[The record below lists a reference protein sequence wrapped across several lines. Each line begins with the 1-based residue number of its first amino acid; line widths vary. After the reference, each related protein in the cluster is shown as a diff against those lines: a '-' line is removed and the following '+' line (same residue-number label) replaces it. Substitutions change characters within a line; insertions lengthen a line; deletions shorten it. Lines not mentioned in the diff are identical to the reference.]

1 MKPNTLIRSDKAHAV
16 NMPAGSNVAAR
27 QNTQKFKS
35 SEPTDDSPTNTQK
48 VMPVK
53 TPKIKRI
60 EPPAAPAKT
69 VRSKA
74 AISPPPQAPS
84 KPVKPVKPKTASGKT
99 TRPQPKLRT
108 AQLSGSAKAQ
118 AQPAAP
124 TPTEPVWE
132 QDNPVKTRID
142 QLRARNA
149 QLAEQ
154 LQRLPQMPIARGKRP

>member
-27 QNTQKFKS
+27 KTTQNFKR
-35 SEPTDDSPTNTQK
+35 SEPTDDGPTNIQK

-53 TPKIKRI
+53 APKIKRI
-60 EPPAAPAKT
+60 EPPAAPVKT

-99 TRPQPKLRT
+99 ARSQPKLRT
-108 AQLSGSAKAQ
+108 SQPSGSAKAQ

>member
-27 QNTQKFKS
+27 QNTQKFKP

-60 EPPAAPAKT
+60 EPPAAPVKT

-99 TRPQPKLRT
+99 ARPQPKLRT
-108 AQLSGSAKAQ
+108 SQPSGSAKAQ
-118 AQPAAP
+118 AQTAAP

-154 LQRLPQMPIARGKRP
+154 LQRLPQMPTARGKRP

>member
-60 EPPAAPAKT
+60 EPPAAPVKT

-74 AISPPPQAPS
+74 AISPPPQAPG
-84 KPVKPVKPKTASGKT
+84 KPVKPKTASGKT

>member
-27 QNTQKFKS
+27 QNTQKFKP
-35 SEPTDDSPTNTQK
+35 SEPTDDSLTNTQK

-60 EPPAAPAKT
+60 EPPAAPVKT

-84 KPVKPVKPKTASGKT
+84 KPVKPKTASGKT
-99 TRPQPKLRT
+99 ARPQPKLRT
-108 AQLSGSAKAQ
+108 TQPSGSAKAQ

>member
-1 MKPNTLIRSDKAHAV
+1 MKPNTLIRSDKPHAV
-16 NMPAGSNVAAR
+16 NMPEGSNVAAR
-27 QNTQKFKS
+27 KTTQNFKR
-35 SEPTDDSPTNTQK
+35 SEPTDDGPTNIQK

-53 TPKIKRI
+53 APKIKRI

-69 VRSKA
+69 ARAKA
-74 AISPPPQAPS
+74 AKSLPLKTPS
-84 KPVKPVKPKTASGKT
+84 EPVKPQTASDKT
-99 TRPQPKLRT
+99 DRLKPKLRP
-108 AQLSGSAKAQ
+108 AQPSSSAKAK
-118 AQPAAP
+118 AQDAPP

-154 LQRLPQMPIARGKRP
+154 LQRLPQTPTARGKRP

>member
-27 QNTQKFKS
+27 QNTQKFKT
-35 SEPTDDSPTNTQK
+35 SEPTDESPTNIQK

-60 EPPAAPAKT
+60 EPPAAPVKT
-69 VRSKA
+69 VRAKA
-74 AISPPPQAPS
+74 AISPPPKAPS
-84 KPVKPVKPKTASGKT
+84 KPVKPKTATGKT
-99 TRPQPKLRT
+99 ARPQPKLRT
-108 AQLSGSAKAQ
+108 ALPSSSAKPQ

-132 QDNPVKTRID
+132 QDNPVKNRID

-154 LQRLPQMPIARGKRP
+154 LQRLPQMPTARGKRP

>member
-27 QNTQKFKS
+27 QNTQKFKT
-35 SEPTDDSPTNTQK
+35 SEPADDSPANIQK

-53 TPKIKRI
+53 TPKIKPI
-60 EPPAAPAKT
+60 EPPAAPVKT
-69 VRSKA
+69 VRAKA
-74 AISPPPQAPS
+74 AISPPPPAPS
-84 KPVKPVKPKTASGKT
+84 KPVKPKTASGKT
-99 TRPQPKLRT
+99 ARPQPKLRN
-108 AQLSGSAKAQ
+108 ALPSSSAKAQ
-118 AQPAAP
+118 VQEAAP

-154 LQRLPQMPIARGKRP
+154 LQRLPQMPTARGKRP

>member
-35 SEPTDDSPTNTQK
+35 SEPTDDSSTNTQK

-60 EPPAAPAKT
+60 EPPAAPVKT
-69 VRSKA
+69 VRAKA

-84 KPVKPVKPKTASGKT
+84 KPVKPKTASGKT
-99 TRPQPKLRT
+99 ARPQSKLRN
-108 AQLSGSAKAQ
+108 ASPPSSGKAQ

-154 LQRLPQMPIARGKRP
+154 LQRLPQMPTARGK

>member
-60 EPPAAPAKT
+60 EPPAAPVKT

-84 KPVKPVKPKTASGKT
+84 KPVKPKTASGKT

>member
-1 MKPNTLIRSDKAHAV
+1 MKPNTLIRSDKPHAV

-27 QNTQKFKS
+27 KSTQKFKP
-35 SEPTDDSPTNTQK
+35 SETTNDSPTNIQK

-60 EPPAAPAKT
+60 EPPTAPAKT
-69 VRSKA
+69 VRAKA
-74 AISPPPQAPS
+74 TKSLPLQSPS
-84 KPVKPVKPKTASGKT
+84 TPVKPQTASGKT
-99 TRPQPKLRT
+99 ARPKPKLRT
-108 AQLSGSAKAQ
+108 ALPSGSAKAQ
-118 AQPAAP
+118 PQQAAP

-154 LQRLPQMPIARGKRP
+154 LQRLPQMPTARGKRP

>member
-1 MKPNTLIRSDKAHAV
+1 MKPNTLIRSDKAHTV
-16 NMPAGSNVAAR
+16 KVTAGSNVAAR
-27 QNTQKFKS
+27 QSTQKFKN
-35 SEPTDDSPTNTQK
+35 SEPTDDSPTNIRK

-69 VRSKA
+69 VRAKA

-84 KPVKPVKPKTASGKT
+84 KPVKPKTASGKT
-99 TRPQPKLRT
+99 ARPQPKLRT
-108 AQLSGSAKAQ
+108 TLPLGSAKAQ

-132 QDNPVKTRID
+132 QDSPVKTRID
-142 QLRARNA
+142 QLRTRNS

-154 LQRLPQMPIARGKRP
+154 LQRLPQTPTARGKRP

>member
-27 QNTQKFKS
+27 QNTQKFKP
-35 SEPTDDSPTNTQK
+35 SEPTDDSPTNIQK

-53 TPKIKRI
+53 IPKIKRI
-60 EPPAAPAKT
+60 EPPAAPVKT
-69 VRSKA
+69 VRSNA
-74 AISPPPQAPS
+74 AINPPPQAPS
-84 KPVKPVKPKTASGKT
+84 KPVKPKTESGKT
-99 TRPQPKLRT
+99 ARAQPKLRT
-108 AQLSGSAKAQ
+108 AQPTSNAKAQ

-154 LQRLPQMPIARGKRP
+154 LQRLPQMPTARGKRP

>member
-27 QNTQKFKS
+27 QNTQKFKT
-35 SEPTDDSPTNTQK
+35 SEPTDESPTNIQK

-53 TPKIKRI
+53 TTKIKRI
-60 EPPAAPAKT
+60 EPTAAPVKT
-69 VRSKA
+69 VRAKA

-84 KPVKPVKPKTASGKT
+84 KPVKPKTASGKT
-99 TRPQPKLRT
+99 ARPQPKLRT
-108 AQLSGSAKAQ
+108 ASPSSSTKAK

-154 LQRLPQMPIARGKRP
+154 LQRLPQMPTARGKRP